1 MKKLKDL
8 KAKTLTYGNYIVT
21 IEYQKDIYDIY
32 LHNENNGLKYFMVG
46 LPVDSIIDEEYLVD
60 IIDCNI
66 KDWIDF
72 YNEFNEKLEDM
83 E

>member
-8 KAKTLTYGNYIVT
+8 KAKTLTFGNYIVT
-21 IEYQKDIYDIY
+21 IEYQKDTYDIY
-32 LHNENNGLKYFMVG
+32 LERKNNALKYFMVG
-46 LPVDSIIDEEYLVD
+46 LPIDNIIDEEYLVD
-60 IIDCNI
+60 IIYCNI

-72 YNEFNEKLEDM
+72 YKELNEKLEDM